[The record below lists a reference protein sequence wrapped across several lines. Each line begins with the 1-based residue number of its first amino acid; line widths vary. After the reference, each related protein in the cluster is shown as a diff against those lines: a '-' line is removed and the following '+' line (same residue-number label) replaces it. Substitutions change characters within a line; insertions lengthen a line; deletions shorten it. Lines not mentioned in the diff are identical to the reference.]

1 MKGQLAA
8 VVIDQWRA
16 AGVRIGRFFSTFWA
30 PDRPSILQSSRLWF
44 DLAADLDPLM
54 AAASCKTS
62 TWRLLHLGVQLL
74 FGQSMSPARRPHCQ
88 WSVCVSSHI
97 AIDFCNFHWPTAD
110 TLLIVTTSS
119 FIKASESPAAAEKK
133 QKKVDGNGLV
143 DSRVIFVRAQPEIFQ
158 RPSSAQVGGWC
169 ARRTS
174 HVVRIHPL
182 GNEFD
187 LTLIKHLSGEKCWKS
202 HKEGRQAV

>member
-133 QKKVDGNGLV
+133 TKESRWKRPRWQPRHFCKSPARNISEAFICSSGGLMCTENV
-143 DSRVIFVRAQPEIFQ
+143 SR
-158 RPSSAQVGGWC
+158 RPDSSARKRVWLDTYQTPK
-169 ARRTS
+169 RRKMLKK
-174 HVVRIHPL
+174 P
-182 GNEFD
+182 
-187 LTLIKHLSGEKCWKS
+187 
-202 HKEGRQAV
+202 